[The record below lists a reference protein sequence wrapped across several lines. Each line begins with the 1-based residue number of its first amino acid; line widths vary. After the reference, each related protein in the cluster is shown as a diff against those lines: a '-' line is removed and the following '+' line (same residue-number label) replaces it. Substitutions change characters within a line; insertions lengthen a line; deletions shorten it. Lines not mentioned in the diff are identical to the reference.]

1 MQFITAPKLVDLLKS
16 DIEFALLD
24 VRERSPYSKGH
35 ILLSTCVPVGQLEM
49 VIGDLVPR
57 LATRIVLISEG
68 PSDQYRLAERAW
80 ERLKEL
86 GYTDVAILSGGLTA
100 WSEAGFEF
108 FSGNGSYSKA
118 FGEWVA
124 VEYDTPFVTAE
135 EEHERLSRGE
145 RQVILDSRPKNEYHR
160 MTIPGSISAPGA
172 ELAYRVH
179 DVTPDDKTQVI
190 VNCAGRTRS
199 IIGAQSL
206 VNAGIPNPV
215 AALKNGTMGWQLAGF
230 SLEYGQTRAA
240 SSPSPEGLARAKQCA
255 ERVAKR
261 FGVRGVDL
269 ATLKKWMGESRERT
283 TYVFDVR
290 LPEEYAEGHLEG
302 SRNAQGG
309 QLVQATDEYVSVFNA
324 RMVLVD
330 DTEVRA
336 VMTASWMI
344 QMGWED
350 VYVLENGISG
360 LPMTRAPYKPHVPGV
375 EKQASVTPE
384 ELKSMLAGGGSGVVV
399 FDVASSAY
407 HKQSHI
413 PGAWWGIRSRLPVD
427 ILNLPEVQ
435 TLVVTSEDGILAN
448 LAAGDLKR
456 SGFKSRVLVLEGGT
470 AAWTASGGATE
481 KGMEHAVSAED
492 DAWYMPYMH
501 PDALDHLKLE
511 YFEWEYGLVGQ
522 VKRDGTA
529 RFRKFPVE

>member
-1 MQFITAPKLVDLLKS
+1 MQFISVPKLVDLLKS

-24 VRERSPYSKGH
+24 VRERNPYSKGH
-35 ILLSTCVPVGQLEM
+35 VLLSTCVPLGQLEM

-57 LATRIVLISEG
+57 LATRIVLIGEG
-68 PSDQYRLAERAW
+68 PSDQYQLAERAW

-86 GYTDVAILSGGLTA
+86 GYTDVAILTGGLSA
-100 WSEAGFEF
+100 CREAGFEF

-124 VEYDTPFVTAE
+124 VEYNTPFVTAE
-135 EEHERLSRGE
+135 DEHERLNRGE
-145 RQVILDSRPKNEYHR
+145 KQVILDSRPKNEYHR

-179 DVTPDDKTQVI
+179 DVTPDEKAQVI

-240 SSPSPEGLARAKQCA
+240 SPPTPKGLAKAKQCA

-261 FGVRGVDL
+261 FGVRKVNA
-269 ATLKKWMGESRERT
+269 ATLKKWMEEGEKRT

-290 LPEEYAEGHLEG
+290 LPEEYAEGHFEG

-324 RMVLVD
+324 RMVLLD

-336 VMTASWMI
+336 IMTASWMI

-360 LPMTRAPYKPHVPGV
+360 LPQTQAPYKPHVLGLEPQG
-375 EKQASVTPE
+375 AVTAR
-384 ELKSMLAGGGSGVVV
+384 ELGDMLAGAGSGIAVL
-399 FDVASSAY
+399 DVASSAY
-407 HKQSHI
+407 HKQNHI

-427 ILNLPEVQ
+427 VSKLPEVQ
-435 TLVVTSEDGILAN
+435 TLVVTSEDGVLAH
-448 LAAGDLKR
+448 LAARDLKK
-456 SGFKSRVLVLEGGT
+456 SGFRANVLVLQGGT
-470 AAWTASGGATE
+470 AGWTAVGGATVN
-481 KGMEHAVSAED
+481 GMEQAISEED

-501 PDALDHLKLE
+501 PDALDHLKRE

-529 RFRKFPVE
+529 RFRKFPVA

>member
-1 MQFITAPKLVDLLKS
+1 MQFISAPKLVDLLKS
-16 DIEFALLD
+16 DSEFALLD
-24 VRERSPYSKGH
+24 VRERNPYSKGH
-35 ILLSTCVPVGQLEM
+35 ILLSTCVPLGQLEM
-49 VIGDLVPR
+49 VLGDLVPR
-57 LATRIVLISEG
+57 LSTRIVLISEG
-68 PSDQYRLAERAW
+68 PSDQYQLAERAW
-80 ERLKEL
+80 GKLKDL
-86 GYTDVAILSGGLTA
+86 GYTDAAILAGGLSA
-100 WSEAGFEF
+100 WREAGFELF
-108 FSGNGSYSKA
+108 TGNGSYSKA

-124 VEYDTPFVTAE
+124 VEYNTPFVTAKE
-135 EEHERLSRGE
+135 ENERLSRGE
-145 RQVILDSRPKNEYHR
+145 KHVILDSRPKSEYYR

-215 AALKNGTMGWQLAGF
+215 AALKNGTMGWQLDGF

-240 SSPSPEGLARAKQCA
+240 APPSPEGLAKARQCA

-261 FGVRGVDL
+261 FGVRKINA
-269 ATLKKWMGESRERT
+269 ATLNKWINGSEKRT

-290 LPEEYAEGHLEG
+290 LPDEFAQGHFEG

-309 QLVQATDEYVSVFNA
+309 QLVQATDEYISVFNA
-324 RMVLVD
+324 RVVLLD

-336 VMTASWMI
+336 IMTASWMI
-344 QMGWED
+344 QMGWDD

-360 LPMTRAPYKPHVPGV
+360 LPLTQAPFKPRVIGL
-375 EKQASVTPE
+375 EKQGTLSVS
-384 ELKSMLAGGGSGVVV
+384 ELRSLLEGSEGTTVL
-399 FDVASSAY
+399 DVASSAY
-407 HKQSHI
+407 YKQNHI

-427 ILNLPEVQ
+427 ISRLPDVR
-435 TLVVTSEDGILAN
+435 TLIITSENGALAH
-448 LAAGDLKR
+448 LAARDLKE
-456 SGFKSRVLVLEGGT
+456 SGFKAKVMVLEGGT
-470 AAWTASGGATE
+470 AAWAASGGATE
-481 KGMEHAVSAED
+481 AGMEHAISEEE

-501 PDALDHLKLE
+501 PDALDHLKRE
-511 YFEWEYGLVGQ
+511 YFEWEYGLVEQ

-529 RFRKFPVE
+529 KFRKFPAQQ